1 MTRKVNLKY
10 HHAPYVQPL
19 RKTLMVASTFLLA
32 RTQTNGNPMGTR
44 TNWSEHDS
52 MKAYLDSVVKVG
64 TLIDERRFGLFA
76 IPEQTYRD
84 MSEIDLAGLFTRV
97 VPMEIRP
104 MVYTLADK
112 SEVNVLE
119 CLGLSKLFK
128 SLDEGEDVPLY
139 SFEMLTMGGR
149 DAG

>member
-1 MTRKVNLKY
+1 
-10 HHAPYVQPL
+10 
-19 RKTLMVASTFLLA
+19 
-32 RTQTNGNPMGTR
+32 MGTR
-44 TNWSEHDS
+44 ANWSEHDS
-52 MKAYLDSVVKVG
+52 MKAYLDSMVKVG

-97 VPMEIRP
+97 VPMEMRP

-139 SFEMLTMGGR
+139 SFEMLTMGER
-149 DAG
+149 DATKGN

>member
-1 MTRKVNLKY
+1 
-10 HHAPYVQPL
+10 
-19 RKTLMVASTFLLA
+19 
-32 RTQTNGNPMGTR
+32 MGTR
-44 TNWSEHDS
+44 ANWSINDS
-52 MKAYLDSVVKVG
+52 MESYLGSMVRVG

-97 VPMEIRP
+97 VPMEMRP
-104 MVYTLADK
+104 MVYTLDDK

-139 SFEMLTMGGR
+139 SFEMLTMGDKENHRG
-149 DAG
+149 DQGI